1 MPSNSVL
8 LKSAVVPGRAC
19 GTCTLCCKVFQI
31 DAIEKPAGRW
41 CEHCTPGRGCGIYD
55 ARPEQCRDFFCLWMT
70 EATMPAEWKP
80 ERSKMVVT
88 IFPENGF
95 IYVQVDPGSPQAW
108 RREPYHSQLRRW
120 AADNLSKGVHV
131 LVFVNDVATLIMPNQ
146 DLPLGPMKPTD
157 GFAVRQKM
165 GPSGLEYEVT
175 RESRPAS
182 VNPLQH

>member
-1 MPSNSVL
+1 
-8 LKSAVVPGRAC
+8 
-19 GTCTLCCKVFQI
+19 
-31 DAIEKPAGRW
+31 
-41 CEHCTPGRGCGIYD
+41 
-55 ARPEQCRDFFCLWMT
+55 MT

-95 IYVQVDPGSPQAW
+95 ICVQVDPGSPQAW

-157 GFAVRQKM
+157 GFCGSTEDGAVRPRIRSYAGIPAGFSQTAAALRRARHVSRRNNVSVTM
-165 GPSGLEYEVT
+165 SGPRIIPERPNTTTPPTTAMKATTLCNCRRLPTKSG
-175 RESRPAS
+175 
-182 VNPLQH
+182 